1 MADFRTFN
9 VLILGIGF
17 MLLFTAFTT
26 CGNIEQTVIKSLAN
40 TTFEGSGYNSIM
52 LDCTNLLYI
61 SMFSPCS
68 LGIIYGVFSISNLL
82 APSVVAIIGPRFTMM
97 LSGLLYSGYIAVF
110 ILPAT
115 WSFYLTSFLIGLAA
129 AMLWTAQ
136 GNFLVLNSDATTI
149 NKNTGMFWVL
159 LQCSNSC
166 ERDIFM
172 FLIPVCC
179 LGICIFIWI
188 GMEKLQSQVTYLYC
202 VLFQVILTRE
212 MFPIIPQNLLV
223 NHSSVVLYGDR
234 KMVFVVLLI
243 LSVLG
248 TLSFIILRKNQ
259 DDEEA
264 LNEGEADSLLSAHM
278 IFKQRAVSAVRDA
291 STEFRTMM
299 NMFCT
304 KTILLLSFGMAYSG
318 LELTFYSGVYGTCLG
333 ATAQFGPSA
342 KGLIGLSG
350 ILVGVGEI
358 VGGGLFGLLCKNNR
372 FRRTSVVFLGMVV
385 HFIAFYLIFL
395 IIPEDAPIVFETDT
409 QHEPYLM
416 PSVPIALMCSF
427 LLGLGDSCFNTQL
440 YSILGCLYAEQSS
453 PAFAI
458 FKFIQSICAA
468 VAFFYSGY
476 LLLPWQLLIMVI
488 LGFTGTLCFFL
499 VEKMQDIS
507 VDLHEY

>member
-1 MADFRTFN
+1 MFMRLQTARLSTMADFRTFN

-40 TTFEGSGYNSIM
+40 TTFEGSGYN
-52 LDCTNLLYI
+52 
-61 SMFSPCS
+61 
-68 LGIIYGVFSISNLL
+68 
-82 APSVVAIIGPRFTMM
+82 
-97 LSGLLYSGYIAVF
+97 SGYIAVF

-159 LQCSNSC
+159 LQCSMLFGNLY
-166 ERDIFM
+166 I
-172 FLIPVCC
+172 
-179 LGICIFIWI
+179 
-188 GMEKLQSQVTYLYC
+188 YLDWNGKAT
-202 VLFQVILTRE
+202 ITD
-212 MFPIIPQNLLV
+212 
-223 NHSSVVLYGDR
+223 GDR